1 MSEKLSEQEVA
12 LTEEVKE
19 VEEVKEE
26 EYLVGSDADCDTDCP
41 AKEGAKT
48 EPSEEEIAAKRLE
61 MIKTYNEQ
69 NKGNS
74 WIEDEKPTEEEVKAI
89 AQEYKEK
96 VEAFN
101 AIKFTIADE
110 ANALRVAKFLKKWNE
125 DSVCWE
131 NEGWRGA
138 IFFDAIIKNFIE
150 ECEKEAKPLVVD
162 WQTLTYLFMF
172 MRNIKGVGLK
182 GAIKFAAIAEE
193 YNKLLDVIGDEFTKH
208 EEGGKKLQLLQDRWA
223 AYEHGF
229 KLHYCEEELRQQ
241 AVEDK
246 EEEK

>member
-1 MSEKLSEQEVA
+1 MKLYDGGV
-12 LTEEVKE
+12 
-19 VEEVKEE
+19 
-26 EYLVGSDADCDTDCP
+26 YLVNENEIIADTSEAAAILQSKTGSVP
-41 AKEGAKT
+41 AKEEAKT

-138 IFFDAIIKNFIE
+138 IFFDAIIIYHFLI
-150 ECEKEAKPLVVD
+150 
-162 WQTLTYLFMF
+162 
-172 MRNIKGVGLK
+172 
-182 GAIKFAAIAEE
+182 
-193 YNKLLDVIGDEFTKH
+193 
-208 EEGGKKLQLLQDRWA
+208 
-223 AYEHGF
+223 
-229 KLHYCEEELRQQ
+229 
-241 AVEDK
+241 
-246 EEEK
+246 

>member
-12 LTEEVKE
+12 LTEEVRE

-41 AKEGAKT
+41 AKEEAKT
-48 EPSEEEIAAKRLE
+48 EPSEEDIAAKRLE

-74 WIEDEKPTEEEVKAI
+74 WIENEKPTEEEVKAI

-101 AIKFTIADE
+101 AIKFIIADE

-125 DSVCWE
+125 DFV
-131 NEGWRGA
+131 
-138 IFFDAIIKNFIE
+138 F
-150 ECEKEAKPLVVD
+150 
-162 WQTLTYLFMF
+162 
-172 MRNIKGVGLK
+172 
-182 GAIKFAAIAEE
+182 
-193 YNKLLDVIGDEFTKH
+193 
-208 EEGGKKLQLLQDRWA
+208 
-223 AYEHGF
+223 
-229 KLHYCEEELRQQ
+229 
-241 AVEDK
+241 
-246 EEEK
+246 